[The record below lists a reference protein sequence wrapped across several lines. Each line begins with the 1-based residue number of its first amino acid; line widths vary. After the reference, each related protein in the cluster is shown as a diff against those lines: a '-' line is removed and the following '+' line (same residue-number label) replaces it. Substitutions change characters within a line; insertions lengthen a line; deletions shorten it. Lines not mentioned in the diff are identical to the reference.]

1 LLAAAGWTH
10 AQTITHYEYWF
21 DQNDA
26 DASRTLVEVAS
37 PAQVIDLLNQSPN
50 VSALPIGPHRIHYRL
65 RDSQAQWSSV
75 LSREF
80 MRLPGAPY
88 HIVGIEYWFDQN
100 DADNERSYMALQTPA
115 SPLDFTVDINTVNVP
130 VGPHRIHYRLK
141 DSHGFWSSVLRRD
154 FRRTHDAPHEIVAM
168 RYWSDPDA
176 TSPEDMTEVPISPSV
191 QYLDLM
197 DDILFC
203 EWSTTGNTNVY
214 FQLKDNHAQWSSVVS
229 DSVDVDLVTSPP
241 DQPEIIDGPFA
252 PSFGTEQVYTIDSV
266 PGAGAYEWIL
276 PNGWTGAS
284 TDTSITVQVGNIND
298 GSELC
303 VRAINGCG
311 ESIPRCLEISTSIA
325 DGTTTASVG
334 LYPNPT
340 TGRFFLQ
347 LRATAQ
353 VTVFDAA
360 GRQILKEQQLQGD
373 PYTLDIGDAPSG
385 IYTVRI
391 IQEGQVVNHRLVLQH

>member
-1 LLAAAGWTH
+1 MKHLLFAWLFAATGWTH

-21 DQNDA
+21 DQNDD
-26 DASRTLVEVAS
+26 DASRTFVEVTALS
-37 PAQVIDLLNQSPN
+37 PVIDLSN
-50 VSALPIGPHRIHYRL
+50 VIIDVSGL
-65 RDSQAQWSSV
+65 
-75 LSREF
+75 
-80 MRLPGAPY
+80 
-88 HIVGIEYWFDQN
+88 
-100 DADNERSYMALQTPA
+100 
-115 SPLDFTVDINTVNVP
+115 P

-154 FRRTHDAPHEIVAM
+154 FKRNHDGPHEIVAL

-176 TSPEDMTEVPISPSV
+176 TAPVDMTVVQLTPNV
-191 QYLDLM
+191 QYLELM

-214 FQLKDNHAQWSSVVS
+214 FQLRDNHAQWSSVVS
-229 DSVDVDLVTSPP
+229 DSVDVDLVTGPP
-241 DQPEIIDGPFA
+241 DQPVFIAPLFA
-252 PSFGTEQVYTIDSV
+252 PPLGTEQIYTIDSV
-266 PGAGAYEWIL
+266 PGAGAYEWTL